1 VNRYRPAHIVRNVSP
16 PVNDLESR
24 GFNMKR
30 LTVLMFALVGA
41 LVAVAPATA
50 QEVTPTAPQIAAD
63 VTIGDVA
70 VGGMSVEHA
79 RAAVQTAFDQ
89 PLAFSFK
96 KRKWKA
102 TPAQLGARP
111 RIEAALA
118 QAAVAAPGTSV
129 GLISKIQGKKVRK
142 YVAYLERVF
151 DRPVRDTRV
160 RVIKSKPRYSKARN
174 GVVVSRKGMITS
186 IMTALRNHDRGPIA
200 LEAELIA
207 PKITA
212 KNFGAVVVIKRETK
226 ELHYYRGT
234 KLVRKFD
241 VATGLA
247 QYSTPIGGFA
257 VINKQENPTWY
268 PPPTSDWVTD
278 PTPVPPGPGN
288 PLGTRWMGISSPLI
302 GIHGTPDAASI
313 GYSRSHGCIR
323 MRVSEAEWLF
333 DNVDVGTPIFI
344 TRQ

>member
-1 VNRYRPAHIVRNVSP
+1 
-16 PVNDLESR
+16 
-24 GFNMKR
+24 MKR
-30 LTVLMFALVGA
+30 LAILMLVLAGALVG
-41 LVAVAPATA
+41 VAPAAA
-50 QEVTPTAPQIAAD
+50 QEDPPLIAD
-63 VTIGDVA
+63 GVTIGDVA
-70 VGGMSVEHA
+70 VGGMSAEHA
-79 RAAVQTAFDQ
+79 RAAVLAAFHQ
-89 PLAFSFK
+89 PLAFIFK

-111 RIEAALA
+111 RIGAALR

-129 GLISKIQGKKVRK
+129 DLIAKIQGKKVRE
-142 YVAYLERVF
+142 YVVYLEKVF
-151 DRPVRDTRV
+151 DRPVRDRRV
-160 RVIKSKPRYSKARN
+160 RVVKSKPRYSKARN
-174 GVVVSRKGMITS
+174 GVVVARKAMITS
-186 IMTALRNHDRGPIA
+186 IMAAFRSHDRGPIP

-207 PKITA
+207 PTITA
-212 KNFGAVVVIKRETK
+212 KNFGSVVVIKRETK
-226 ELHYYRGT
+226 ELHFYEGS
-234 KLVRKFD
+234 KLVRNFG

-247 QYSTPIGGFA
+247 QYPTPIGSFS
-257 VINKQENPTWY
+257 VINKQANPTWY

-313 GYSRSHGCIR
+313 GYSRSHGCVR

-333 DNVDVGTPIFI
+333 DNVEVGTPIFI

>member
-1 VNRYRPAHIVRNVSP
+1 VNRWRPARIVRSVSP
-16 PVNDLESR
+16 SFDDLRSR
-24 GFNMKR
+24 RFKMKR
-30 LTVLMFALVGA
+30 LAIFMFVLVGA
-41 LVAVAPATA
+41 FVGVAPAAA
-50 QEVTPTAPQIAAD
+50 QEVPPAPPLIAEG

-79 RAAVQTAFDQ
+79 RAAVQASFDQ
-89 PLAFSFK
+89 PLAFTFR

-102 TPAQLGARP
+102 TPTQLGARP

-118 QAAVAAPGTSV
+118 QAAVAAPGASV

-142 YVAYLERVF
+142 YVIYLERVF
-151 DRPVRDTRV
+151 DRPVRNTRV

-174 GVVVSRKGMITS
+174 GVVVARKAMITS

-226 ELHYYRGT
+226 QLHYYRGT
-234 KLVRKFD
+234 KLVRKFGI
-241 VATGLA
+241 ATGLA
-247 QYSTPIGGFA
+247 QYPTPIGSFS
-257 VINKQENPTWY
+257 VISKQENPTWY

-313 GYSRSHGCIR
+313 GYSRSHGCVR